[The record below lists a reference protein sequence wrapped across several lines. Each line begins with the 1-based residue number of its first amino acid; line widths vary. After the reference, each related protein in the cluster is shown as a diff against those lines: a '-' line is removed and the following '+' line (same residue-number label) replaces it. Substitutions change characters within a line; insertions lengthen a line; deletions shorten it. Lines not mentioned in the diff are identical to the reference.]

1 MQGHETAQHRR
12 LRYRPLMTIPLGRFL
27 LLRLAGPCYAATNAA
42 VTNFFPHFDHPLAAL
57 LTSSLGTI

>member
-1 MQGHETAQHRR
+1 
-12 LRYRPLMTIPLGRFL
+12 MTIPLGRFL
-27 LLRLAGPCYAATNAA
+27 LLRLAGPCFAATNAA